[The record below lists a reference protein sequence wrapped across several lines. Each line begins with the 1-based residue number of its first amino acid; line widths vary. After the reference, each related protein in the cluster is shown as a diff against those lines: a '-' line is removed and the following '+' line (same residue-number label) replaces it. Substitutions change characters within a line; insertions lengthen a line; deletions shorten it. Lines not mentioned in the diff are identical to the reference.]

1 MITGIG
7 TDICQID
14 RIAGVQTRSQ
24 GRLAQR
30 ILTSSEYRQWENRT
44 SHHPL
49 RGIRYLASRFA
60 AKEALSKALGLGMR
74 APMSWQ
80 ACSVQKDTQG
90 KPFFVYDDTLK
101 TYLNSRGWIVHLSLS
116 DEHQH
121 ALAFVVIEQEEK
133 PSSFA

>member
-1 MITGIG
+1 MIAGIG
-7 TDICQID
+7 TDLCQID
-14 RIAGVQTRSQ
+14 RIEGVQTRSQ

-30 ILTSSEYRQWENRT
+30 ILTPSEYRQWENRT

-74 APMSWQ
+74 APMTWQ
-80 ACSVQKDTQG
+80 ACGVDTDAQG
-90 KPFFVYDDTLK
+90 KPCFSYDQTLK
-101 TYLNSRGWIVHLSLS
+101 AYLEHHNWVAHLSLS

-121 ALAFVVIEQEEK
+121 ALAFVVIEQRK
-133 PSSFA
+133 QTF